1 MTEVNQA
8 DLFTGRAP
16 VDEDLTPAQRMKLI
30 RRRFGRCRTQTEDGR
45 CTAWTT
51 SDGQP
56 MEITPERCLRCRGM
70 TNAYFGD
77 PGKPGAGLRGGE
89 GSHRRAE
96 LDKLYPAE
104 IEERIKG
111 IQSGAG
117 WPEASR
123 RGLDWHYEK
132 HREDLELS
140 TSDEWSLDQ
149 YQAESLRVIREADR
163 VMTYHKPGTTDTVRW
178 GFYESASG
186 LYAAVDGQSG
196 AIATMFGSEYLDTS
210 AYVEV

>member
-1 MTEVNQA
+1 MYH
-8 DLFTGRAP
+8 
-16 VDEDLTPAQRMKLI
+16 
-30 RRRFGRCRTQTEDGR
+30 
-45 CTAWTT
+45 
-51 SDGQP
+51 
-56 MEITPERCLRCRGM
+56 LRCRGM

-77 PGKPGAGLRGGE
+77 PGKRDSAGRGGE
-89 GSHRRAE
+89 DSRRRAE

-117 WPEASR
+117 WPESSR

-140 TSDEWSLDQ
+140 TGEEWSLDR
-149 YQAESLRVIREADR
+149 YRDESLRVIREADR
-163 VMTYHKPGTTDTVRW
+163 VMTYHKPGAPDIVRW
-178 GFYESASG
+178 GFYESESG

-196 AIATMFGSEYLDTS
+196 AIATMFGAEYLDTS
-210 AYVEV
+210 AYVEVKG